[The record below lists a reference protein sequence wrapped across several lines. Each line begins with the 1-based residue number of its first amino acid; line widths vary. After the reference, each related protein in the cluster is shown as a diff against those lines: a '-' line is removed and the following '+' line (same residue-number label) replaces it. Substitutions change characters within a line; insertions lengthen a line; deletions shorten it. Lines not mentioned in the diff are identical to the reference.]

1 MDSTKETTANNAM
14 NGKVCLITGATSG
27 IGRAAA
33 FQLASMG
40 AELVLLGRDEE
51 RCASTVGQ
59 IKDETG
65 NASVEYMVADMSVQ
79 QEIKA
84 LAGEF
89 QKRHQHLHV
98 LINNAGAIN
107 FPRRES
113 TDGIEMTFTL
123 NQLAYFSLTLL
134 LLDTL
139 KASSPARIINVASDA
154 HRGTGINLD
163 DLEGRHKYGGFGA
176 YSHSKL
182 ANIMFTYELASRLA
196 GTGVTVNALHP
207 GLVATNFLSNNGI
220 RGQVLRIFLPLMG
233 MTPERGADTPVYLA
247 SSPDVA
253 TANGYY
259 FVKRLPEPSSAQ
271 SYDED
276 AALGLWQASL
286 QMTGLDDVTPAGVPH
301 PAEPT
306 SEDTP
311 QDEPP
316 SSQPEES

>member
-1 MDSTKETTANNAM
+1 
-14 NGKVCLITGATSG
+14 
-27 IGRAAA
+27 
-33 FQLASMG
+33 
-40 AELVLLGRDEE
+40 
-51 RCASTVGQ
+51 VGQ
-59 IKDETG
+59 IKDQTG
-65 NASVEYMVADMSVQ
+65 NASVEYIVADLSVQ
-79 QEIKA
+79 QEIKK
-84 LAGEF
+84 LAEGF

-113 TDGIEMTFTL
+113 ADGIEMTFAL
-123 NQLAYFSLTLL
+123 NHLAYFSLTLL

-139 KASSPARIINVASDA
+139 KASAPARIINVASDA
-154 HRGTGINLD
+154 HRGSGINLD
-163 DLEGRHKYGGFGA
+163 DLEGRHKYRGFGA

-182 ANIMFTYELASRLA
+182 ANIMFTYELARRLT

-220 RGQVLRIFLPLMG
+220 RGQFLRIFLPFMG

-253 TANGYY
+253 TASGYY

-286 QMTGLDDVTPAGVPH
+286 QLTGLNDAPQASAPH
-301 PAEPT
+301 PEEPD

-311 QDEPP
+311 QDEPA